1 MPFQQ
6 NEIAQNLSLRA
17 LAFLVLNVLL
27 NSETTSLQKF
37 HVLTF
42 QAYCLTRLKRS
53 QNVELISV

>member
-1 MPFQQ
+1 
-6 NEIAQNLSLRA
+6 
-17 LAFLVLNVLL
+17 LAFLVLDVLL